1 MLLQFGIQSQISNLV
16 TLIGAQDP
24 SAARSL
30 TSIGDIQRAY
40 HSFIEHLQKRRPSG
54 APGVTRIITSAIEA
68 NQFRSVFTND
78 SLLDDKMQSGVIRA
92 RKDVQATEKRSLLKR
107 ALKELALY
115 SNEHRILFDTVIT
128 DIFILPSEIARA
140 GSTSN
145 ALGVIWANPK
155 IQYSL
160 HDVIEM
166 LVHELTHHEMF
177 LDELRH
183 AHYDYKAMLDKRTW
197 ARSAILH
204 VPRPLDKVLH
214 SAVVATE
221 ILLLREQILGH
232 PIRPAIH
239 PPTLKLMSYVGES
252 LASMD
257 AVLHSKSL
265 SSGIFLDRA
274 FEIFES
280 VKRSYTTLLH
290 CPRAAALH

>member
-1 MLLQFGIQSQISNLV
+1 MILQFGMQFQISNLV
-16 TLIGAQDP
+16 TLIGAQDL
-24 SAARSL
+24 STARSL

-40 HSFIEHLQKRRPSG
+40 HHFIEHLQNRRPSG
-54 APGVTRIITSAIEA
+54 SPGVTRIITSATEA

-78 SLLDDKMQSGVIRA
+78 SLLDDKKQSEVIRTC
-92 RKDVQATEKRSLLKR
+92 KDAEATEKRSLLKR

-140 GSTSN
+140 GSTSS

-155 IQYSL
+155 MQYSL

-166 LVHELTHHEMF
+166 LVHELTHHAMF

-197 ARSAILH
+197 AQSAILH
-204 VPRPLDKVLH
+204 VSRPLDKVLH

-232 PIRPAIH
+232 PVRPAIH
-239 PPTLKLMSYVGES
+239 PPTLKLMRYVGET
-252 LASMD
+252 LASVD

-274 FEIFES
+274 FEILEN
-280 VKRSYTTLLH
+280 VKRSYATLLH
-290 CPRAAALH
+290 SLRTATLH

>member
-16 TLIGAQDP
+16 TLIGAQDL
-24 SAARSL
+24 STARSL
-30 TSIGDIQRAY
+30 TSIGDIQSAY
-40 HSFIEHLQKRRPSG
+40 RSFIEHVQNRRPSG
-54 APGVTRIITSAIEA
+54 SPGATRIITSAREA

-78 SLLDDKMQSGVIRA
+78 SLLDDKKQSEVIRTCRDA
-92 RKDVQATEKRSLLKR
+92 QATEKRALLKR
-107 ALKELALY
+107 ALKELALH
-115 SNEHRILFDTVIT
+115 SNEHRLLFDTVIT

-140 GSTSN
+140 GSTSS

-155 IQYSL
+155 LQYSL

-183 AHYDYKAMLDKRTW
+183 AHYDYKTMLDKRTW
-197 ARSAILH
+197 AQSAILH
-204 VPRPLDKVLH
+204 VSRPLDKVLH

-239 PPTLKLMSYVGES
+239 PPTPMLMRYVGES

-257 AVLHSKSL
+257 AVLQSKSA

-274 FEIFES
+274 FEILES
-280 VKRSYTTLLH
+280 VKRSY
-290 CPRAAALH
+290 AALIHNPWTATLH